1 MDVVNL
7 LTKLLLQEYQQRDL
21 YETYGYYLYGLSSPA
36 IQAHLTE
43 HLKQEMQHIEIL
55 QRYLMELEA
64 DPVIVRLEIPRI
76 EPPIENILKKD
87 LELEREAVKNYSL
100 AIRALEDTQNEQF
113 IALRVDLENI
123 LVQEQEHV
131 HDLIQWLR

>member
-1 MDVVNL
+1 MDVINL

-36 IQAHLTE
+36 IQTHLAE
-43 HLKQEMQHIEIL
+43 HLKQEMAHIEIL

-64 DPVIVRLEIPRI
+64 DPVVDRLEIPRV

-87 LELEREAVKNYSL
+87 LELEREAVKNYSV
-100 AIRALEDTQNEQF
+100 AIRALEDSQNEQF